1 LHDAPQG
8 RCNDRG
14 VGSRHLAHEAEEET
28 LNAPDESTLVD
39 EEIETTPLG
48 NATPTASDD
57 TGDDSDGA
65 GDTGDDSGDPSDAAD
80 TGDDSGDAT
89 DGDSDTDSGA

>member
-1 LHDAPQG
+1 MTTRRVNGHGTGRLASPGHADEEQTMSAPE
-8 RCNDRG
+8 D
-14 VGSRHLAHEAEEET
+14 
-28 LNAPDESTLVD
+28 STLVD

-48 NATPTASDD
+48 NASASASDD

-65 GDTGDDSGDPSDAAD
+65 GDTGDDSGDPSD
-80 TGDDSGDAT
+80 TGDDSGDAA